1 MWELLGVNQ
10 MITEAIFRMLK
21 KLQNQEDKDD
31 LEIINGEFYFKGQVM
46 DKEARRE
53 YYERRENPL
62 NSPNP
67 SLNKEGDTLSR
78 PSDTL
83 SLNREKE
90 EVRENLEE
98 YQLEGENLNSFRP
111 DGHLPLNQKEGFPM
125 KKGRPPKMEKFFIF
139 LRASEHSIN
148 TVKTYRSAIRFWE
161 GVARSNHKT
170 IYNLNIEELEKG
182 IMSKD
187 LNTKRKLVSALK
199 QLGKWYLRSDY
210 PKLYIELNK
219 LIIIGHKSRI
229 PATKSE
235 KEFVEIKNHAKELI
249 DQKKREGIWLGLML
263 TCGLR
268 ISEIQTVEAE
278 EGQIKVIG
286 KRNKQRIVPASD
298 WILDGLKDLKDTGRG
313 GYKKPR
319 GIVDRGLRRMGYT
332 HLHSLRHTYAT
343 ILLKR
348 GLPLNQIQKLLGHSD
363 ISTTTIYAQTEVP
376 KNVAE
381 LLENDTPSSDVSP
394 HSGETSENES

>member
-1 MWELLGVNQ
+1 MGVNQ

-21 KLQNQEDKDD
+21 KFQNQEEEDD
-31 LEIINGEFYFKGQVM
+31 LKIINGEFYYKGQVM
-46 DKEARRE
+46 DKQARKLF
-53 YYERRENPL
+53 YEMKAEEEKRKME
-62 NSPNP
+62 
-67 SLNKEGDTLSR
+67 KEGSGEITL
-78 PSDTL
+78 PSDSFSSTKETEERNE
-83 SLNREKE
+83 SKGREIQ
-90 EVRENLEE
+90 ENLEG
-98 YQLEGENLNSFRP
+98 YIPEGINLKGKR
-111 DGHLPLNQKEGFPM
+111 
-125 KKGRPPKMEKFFIF
+125 GRPPKMEKFFIF
-139 LRASEHSIN
+139 LRASEHSQN
-148 TVKTYRSAIRFWE
+148 TLKTYKSAIKFWD
-161 GVARSNHKT
+161 GVARSNNKT

-187 LNTKRKLVSALK
+187 INTKRKLVSALK

-219 LIIIGHKSRI
+219 LVIIGHKSRI

-249 DQKKREGIWLGLML
+249 GKGKREGIWLGLML

-278 EGQIKVIG
+278 DGQIKVIG
-286 KRNKQRIVPASD
+286 KRNKQRIVPTSD
-298 WILDGLKDLKDTGRG
+298 WILKGLKDLKDTGRG

-319 GIVDRGLRRMGYT
+319 GIVDRGLRKMGYT

-381 LLENDTPSSDVSP
+381 LLEDDIMKY
-394 HSGETSENES
+394 E

>member
-1 MWELLGVNQ
+1 MNQ

-21 KLQNQEDKDD
+21 KLQNQEVKDD
-31 LEIINGEFYFKGQVM
+31 LEIINGEFYYNGQVM
-46 DKEARRE
+46 DKEARKLF
-53 YYERRENPL
+53 YERKEREL
-62 NSPNP
+62 
-67 SLNKEGDTLSR
+67 KEKRNEIITEVKSK
-78 PSDTL
+78 S
-83 SLNREKE
+83 E
-90 EVRENLEE
+90 EVKNEGLEVRGNLEE
-98 YQLEGENLNSFRP
+98 YTTEGVNLKGKR
-111 DGHLPLNQKEGFPM
+111 
-125 KKGRPPKMEKFFIF
+125 GRPPKLEKFYIF
-139 LRASEHSIN
+139 LRASEHSQN
-148 TVKTYRSAIRFWE
+148 TLKTYKSAIKFWD
-161 GVARSNHKT
+161 GVARSNNKT
-170 IYNLNIEELEKG
+170 IYNLGIEELEKG

-187 LNTKRKLVSALK
+187 INTKRKLVSALK

-219 LIIIGHKSRI
+219 LVIIGHKSRI

-235 KEFVEIKNHAKELI
+235 KEFVEIKNHAKDLI
-249 DQKKREGIWLGLML
+249 GKGKREGIWLGLML
-263 TCGLR
+263 MCGLR
-268 ISEIQTVEAE
+268 ISDIQTVEAE
-278 EGQIKVIG
+278 EEQIKVIG

-298 WILDGLKDLKDTGRG
+298 WILKGLKDLKDTGRG

-381 LLENDTPSSDVSP
+381 LLEKD
-394 HSGETSENES
+394 

>member
-1 MWELLGVNQ
+1 MGVNR

-21 KLQNQEDKDD
+21 KLQNQEEEDGLK
-31 LEIINGEFYFKGQVM
+31 IINGEFYYKGQVM
-46 DKEARRE
+46 DKEARKLF
-53 YYERRENPL
+53 YEMKAEEEKR
-62 NSPNP
+62 
-67 SLNKEGDTLSR
+67 KETTL
-78 PSDTL
+78 PSDGFSPIKETEGIYESKEIGEKIGEYIPEGV
-83 SLNREKE
+83 SLKGKR
-90 EVRENLEE
+90 
-98 YQLEGENLNSFRP
+98 
-111 DGHLPLNQKEGFPM
+111 
-125 KKGRPPKMEKFFIF
+125 GRPPKIEKFFIF
-139 LRASEHSIN
+139 LRASEHSQN
-148 TVKTYRSAIRFWE
+148 TLKTYKSAIRFWN
-161 GVARSNHKT
+161 GVARSNNKT

-219 LIIIGHKSRI
+219 LVIIGHKSRI

-235 KEFVEIKNHAKELI
+235 KEFIEIKNHAKELI
-249 DQKKREGIWLGLML
+249 SKGKREGIWLGLML

-278 EGQIKVIG
+278 DGQIKVIG

-298 WILDGLKDLKDTGRG
+298 WILEGLKGLKDTGRG

-319 GIVDRGLRRMGYT
+319 GIVDRGLRKMGYT

-381 LLENDTPSSDVSP
+381 LLEKD
-394 HSGETSENES
+394 

>member
-1 MWELLGVNQ
+1 MGVNR

-21 KLQNQEDKDD
+21 KFQNQEEEDD
-31 LEIINGEFYFKGQVM
+31 LKIINGEFYYKGQVM
-46 DKEARRE
+46 DKEARKLF
-53 YYERRENPL
+53 YEMKAEEEKKKETTL
-62 NSPNP
+62 P
-67 SLNKEGDTLSR
+67 SYSFSSTKETEERYESK
-78 PSDTL
+78 
-83 SLNREKE
+83 NREIQ
-90 EVRENLEE
+90 ENSGE
-98 YQLEGENLNSFRP
+98 YIPEGASLKGKR
-111 DGHLPLNQKEGFPM
+111 
-125 KKGRPPKMEKFFIF
+125 GRPPKIEKFFIF
-139 LRASEHSIN
+139 LRASEHSQN
-148 TVKTYRSAIRFWE
+148 TLKTYRSAIKFWN
-161 GVARSNHKT
+161 GVARSNSKT
-170 IYNLNIEELEKG
+170 IYNLKIEELEKG

-219 LIIIGHKSRI
+219 LVIIGHKSRI

-235 KEFVEIKNHAKELI
+235 KEFIEIKNHAKELI
-249 DQKKREGIWLGLML
+249 GKGKREGIWLGLML

-278 EGQIKVIG
+278 DGQIKVIG

-298 WILDGLKDLKDTGRG
+298 WILEGLKDLKDTGRG

-319 GIVDRGLRRMGYT
+319 GIVDRGLRKMGYT

-381 LLENDTPSSDVSP
+381 LLEKDSLKY
-394 HSGETSENES
+394 E